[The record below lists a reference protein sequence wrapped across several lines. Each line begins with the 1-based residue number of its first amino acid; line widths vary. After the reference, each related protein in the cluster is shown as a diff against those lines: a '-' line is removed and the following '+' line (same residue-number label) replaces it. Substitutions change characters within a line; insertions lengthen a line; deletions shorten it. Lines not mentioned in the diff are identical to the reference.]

1 MWIGLIWFRTGAC
14 YLLKFMYTVLFQW
27 LLGSFTTATINISL
41 LKPSGN
47 FTYDHV

>member
-1 MWIGLIWFRTGAC
+1 MDMAERFVQE
-14 YLLKFMYTVLFQW
+14 YTNEGFN
-27 LLGSFTTATINISL
+27 INL